1 MSNPAIR
8 IEGLGKCYRLGETHE
23 HTLSDRLSRT
33 LARLVGRG
41 GTETHRAPEDFWA
54 LRDVDLELKEGQAL
68 GIVGGN
74 GAGKSTLL
82 KILSRITPPTTGR
95 ALVRGRLASLLEV
108 GTGFHPELTGREN
121 VFLNGTILGMRKAE
135 VARKF
140 DEIVAF
146 AGVEKFIDTPVKR
159 YSSGMYVR
167 LAFAVAAHLEP
178 DVLIVD
184 EVLAVG
190 DAGFQKRCL
199 GKMGEVTSEG
209 RTVLFVSHN
218 MAAIQKLCTQALWLR
233 DGMVA
238 GIGDPAAVVAEYL
251 ETSAATMADTES
263 LPPGY
268 LYKNSVLDASKADA
282 SIISV
287 QLFGEDGRPAGS
299 IQTWERPRFR
309 IEFSVARPFR
319 SFSAVLNV
327 ATPDGVTLV
336 LTSTTP
342 DQTLPFSVE
351 PGVYSV
357 ECVFDR
363 LPLAAG
369 EYVVGAGLA
378 IPGVEYVWRNDS
390 LCRLHVEPRDV
401 FASGLSPASNRYLVA
416 TPHHWSLPR
425 RIDAEREGRLALG

>member
-1 MSNPAIR
+1 MANPAIR
-8 IEGLGKCYRLGETHE
+8 IEGLGKRYRLGETHE
-23 HTLSDRLSRT
+23 NTLSDQLTRGMRRL
-33 LARLVGRG
+33 LGRSG
-41 GTETHRAPEDFWA
+41 QGREQHAEFWA
-54 LRDVDLELKEGQAL
+54 LRDIDLELAEGEAL

-95 ALVRGRLASLLEV
+95 ALVRGRLSSLLEV

-146 AGVEKFIDTPVKR
+146 AGVEPFIDTPVKR

-190 DAGFQKRCL
+190 DAEFQKRCL
-199 GKMGEVTSEG
+199 GKMGDVARQG

-218 MAAIQKLCTQALWLR
+218 MAAIQKLCPRAMWVCEGR
-233 DGMVA
+233 KRADGESS
-238 GIGDPAAVVAEYL
+238 AVIAQYL
-251 ETSAATMADTES
+251 ESTTGAELATDLPAGCLYRADARED
-263 LPPGY
+263 GDA
-268 LYKNSVLDASKADA
+268 SVLRVDLLDA
-282 SIISV
+282 
-287 QLFGEDGRPAGS
+287 ERRPLANVR
-299 IQTWERPRFR
+299 TWDRVVVR
-309 IEFSVARPFR
+309 IEFWTRRPFR
-319 SFSAVLNV
+319 SFSTVLNL
-327 ATPDGVTLV
+327 ATPDGVALV

-342 DQTLPFSVE
+342 DQTQPFGVE
-351 PGVYSV
+351 PGTYAI
-357 ECVFDR
+357 ECEIDR

-369 EYVVGAGLA
+369 EYLLGAGLA
-378 IPGVEYVWRNDS
+378 IPGVEYVWRNDA
-390 LCRLHVEPRDV
+390 LARLHVAPRDV
-401 FASGLSPASNRYLVA
+401 FQSGLPPASRRYLVA
-416 TPHHWSLPR
+416 TEHRWLAPHQIGEPTVAFVAH
-425 RIDAEREGRLALG
+425 G